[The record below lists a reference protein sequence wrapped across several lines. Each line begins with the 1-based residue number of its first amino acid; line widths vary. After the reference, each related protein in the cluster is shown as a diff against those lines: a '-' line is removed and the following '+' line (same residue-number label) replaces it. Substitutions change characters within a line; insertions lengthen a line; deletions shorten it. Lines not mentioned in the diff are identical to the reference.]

1 MYVSACLCRG
11 EERAPAAPQC
21 GPPPIAGGQA
31 FLGRQLQGAC
41 PGKSAAFLF
50 SKQSFP
56 HVWHLRALAA
66 CLPHKPGPLVSCAL
80 PQASESEEIRGLLE
94 KVEKQLQDALG
105 RLEWQNETVDHLL
118 QTQLKHNRSK
128 ANSIAVLLKETA
140 STDAT

>member
-1 MYVSACLCRG
+1 
-11 EERAPAAPQC
+11 
-21 GPPPIAGGQA
+21 
-31 FLGRQLQGAC
+31 
-41 PGKSAAFLF
+41 
-50 SKQSFP
+50 
-56 HVWHLRALAA
+56 LRALAA